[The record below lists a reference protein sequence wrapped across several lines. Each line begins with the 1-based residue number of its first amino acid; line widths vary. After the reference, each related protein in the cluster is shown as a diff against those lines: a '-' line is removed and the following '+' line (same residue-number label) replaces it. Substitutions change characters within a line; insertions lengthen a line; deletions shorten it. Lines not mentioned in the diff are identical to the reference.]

1 MAAKAYYTASFT
13 HGVEKTDVP
22 HPFQDQFAVLGALK
36 VHAATKM
43 VLDVRVRTINPTTLG
58 VTVWYCDFGTIN
70 GSAAVVPGS
79 GADTVSLIFVP
90 VPPA

>member
-22 HPFQDQFAVLGALK
+22 HPFPGQFDVLGAMK

-43 VLDVRVRTINPTTLG
+43 VLDVKVRTINATTLG
-58 VTVWYCDFGTIN
+58 VTVWYCEFGTIDAT
-70 GSAAVVPGS
+70 AAVIPGS
-79 GADTVSLIFVP
+79 GADSVSMIFVP
-90 VPPA
+90 VPP